1 MEEMILP
8 EGSPTYNDLLA
19 EKNRLLKENAKLID
33 ELARARIRDKQLWG
47 TLEDVCCSARPE

>member
-33 ELARARIRDKQLWG
+33 ELARARIPDKQLWG